1 MRLHFHV
8 VLAALGSVFLSS
20 AALAQEPTQAPPPVV
35 GAAPAPAEAPAP
47 APKED
52 DGRLWIGFNV
62 NGGVGTGAHLSGP
75 AGGGTFRIGYSLDHL
90 MGSYGNISI
99 IGWAASSSEASA
111 AGSNVSLG
119 AIAGYQFT
127 PMFAL
132 TPVDVFEVA
141 AGPSLDYLTGGSET
155 VTSAAGG
162 SASVNGFSS
171 LYFGV
176 DGRLALHLGGRNPE
190 TLRRR
195 GFTLSADVHPSFVSG
210 GPVTFFT
217 VGLGADWY

>member
-8 VLAALGSVFLSS
+8 VLAAVSSVFLSS
-20 AALAQEPTQAPPPVV
+20 AAFAQEPTQPPAPV
-35 GAAPAPAEAPAP
+35 GGTAPAAAEAPPP

-75 AGGGTFRIGYSLDHL
+75 AGGGTFRVGYALDHL
-90 MGSYGNISI
+90 KGVYGNITI
-99 IGWAASSSEASA
+99 IGWAAGSSEAST

-119 AIAGYQFT
+119 AIAGYEFT

-132 TPVDVFEVA
+132 TPVDIFEVA

-155 VTSAAGG
+155 VTTVGG
-162 SASVNGFSS
+162 ASGTVNGFSS
-171 LYFGV
+171 LYFGL

-210 GPVTFFT
+210 GPVTFLT